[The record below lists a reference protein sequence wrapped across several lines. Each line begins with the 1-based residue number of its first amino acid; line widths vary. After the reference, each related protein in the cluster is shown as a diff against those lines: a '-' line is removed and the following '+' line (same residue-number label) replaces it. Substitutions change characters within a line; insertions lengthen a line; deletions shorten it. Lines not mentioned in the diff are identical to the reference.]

1 MNKIC
6 TSIEQSKHLLE
17 LGLDPKT
24 ADMSYYEAIIGDYY
38 PQVGKEYKDD
48 IPAWSLSALLDLIP
62 SDGPF
67 GIVLDNYSKKIKNLW
82 TVTYNTYP
90 VEFSPTQAAPDLI
103 DAVCEIIIW
112 LLENKKL

>member
-17 LGLDPKT
+17 LGLDTKT
-24 ADMSYYEAIIGDYY
+24 ADMSHYETTAGDYY
-38 PQVGKEYKDD
+38 LQVGKEYEDD

-62 SDGPF
+62 MPYQLTSNSEDKYQF
-67 GIVLDNYSKKIKNLW
+67 MLINNLRHDW
-82 TVTYNTYP
+82 YNTP
-90 VEFSPTQAAPDLI
+90 LE
-103 DAVCEIIIW
+103 AVYTMVVW